1 MREVTMKKT
10 ILKCLY
16 SSRHVSL
23 KANVLNLRD
32 LLPNFFAPKG
42 RELMTLLML
51 LIYNS
56 QQPQL

>member
-1 MREVTMKKT
+1 MKEDTMKKM
-10 ILKCLY
+10 ILKCLD

-32 LLPNFFAPKG
+32 LLSNFFALKG